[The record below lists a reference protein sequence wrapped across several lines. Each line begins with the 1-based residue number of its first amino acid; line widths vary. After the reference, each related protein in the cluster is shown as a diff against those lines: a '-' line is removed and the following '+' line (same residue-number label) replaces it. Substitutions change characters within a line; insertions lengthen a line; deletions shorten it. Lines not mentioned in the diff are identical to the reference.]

1 VADLLIKMFFG
12 GFVRLHVLYH
22 AAKEPVF
29 GVEMMAELSRHGYHV
44 GAGTLYPMLHELER
58 AGYLTVSTEIVAGKQ
73 RKYYRA
79 TKEGAAALES
89 AKTKLRELVSE
100 VLHDQQPVRSI
111 RSNQSSAGRLARRP
125 NGKRRGPPP

>member
-1 VADLLIKMFFG
+1 
-12 GFVRLHVLYH
+12 
-22 AAKEPVF
+22 
-29 GVEMMAELSRHGYHV
+29 MMAELSRHGYHV